1 MKPHSFELPDCEPIT
16 ILYED
21 RSVIA
26 IDRLRGLL
34 RLPKQDTFPP

>member
-1 MKPHSFELPDCEPIT
+1 MAKSNSIELPDCKPMT

-26 IDRLRGLL
+26 IDNPR
-34 RLPKQDTFPP
+34 DWM